1 MKKKINKKSVQEI
14 KSLIYETNENNKKND
29 EENNKK
35 IEELVKENKNLK
47 KK

>member
-1 MKKKINKKSVQEI
+1 MEVR
-14 KSLIYETNENNKKND
+14 YFDETKKND

-35 IEELVKENKNLK
+35 IEEIVKENKNLK